1 MFAYSEM
8 CKFKHV
14 LFWNITY
21 RWGYTDCDYV
31 QQRDWFLNI
40 LCPNDIYSKR
50 IHDVWFY
57 LHVFKTRQN

>member
-8 CKFKHV
+8 YKLKQV

-21 RWGYTDCDYV
+21 QWGYTDYNYV
-31 QQRDWFLNI
+31 QQCDWFLNT

-50 IHDVWFY
+50 MYAVWFY